1 MTERTLSTTARQP
14 VREQRGPWDVDLEEP
29 VSPPTYRIARAH
41 ASRQAPPPQMPRP
54 LQQGASR
61 HHAGHSYSLHPED
74 EPYVTDEQENQDRG
88 ATPTR
93 IPARR
98 SSSSQI
104 DEGLD
109 DARLPRSTARRY
121 RRTTEA
127 HPAPSSRAK
136 YHLHWSVFVGL
147 VMLCMLVGFILF
159 SALSTWI
166 GHTADF
172 VHYGM
177 PRTFQM
183 DAVVGH
189 QDSAAHPSH
198 FLALNLDGQLSVIEL
213 PGGELSK
220 AVVYPGPRI
229 YGPGRELV
237 ALTLSV
243 AHDASGK
250 AELVLHYQNNEVIL
264 YDGKDGKFHE
274 QP

>member
-1 MTERTLSTTARQP
+1 M
-14 VREQRGPWDVDLEEP
+14 REQHGQWDVDLEEP

-41 ASRQAPPPQMPRP
+41 ASVQTARQAPPPQTPRAS
-54 LQQGASR
+54 QQGASR

-74 EPYVTDEQENQDRG
+74 EPYVTDEQENQDR
-88 ATPTR
+88 AAAPTR
-93 IPARR
+93 IPSRR

-104 DEGLD
+104 DEGLN
-109 DARLPRSTARRY
+109 DACLPRSTVRRY
-121 RRTTEA
+121 RRTTQA
-127 HPAPSSRAK
+127 HPVPSPRAR
-136 YHLHWSVFVGL
+136 HRLHWSVLLGL
-147 VMLCMLVGFILF
+147 MMLCMLVGFVLF

-198 FLALNLDGQLSVIEL
+198 FIALNLDGHLSVIEL
-213 PGGELSK
+213 PGGDLSK

-264 YDGKDGKFHE
+264 SDGKDGKFHD
-274 QP
+274 QPQ